1 MSEEKNK
8 AEKWEKSNWFLYINS
23 EYSSTY
29 QYISSKKLI
38 DMAFKYGKVIISDN
52 NFSIG
57 DFTLRFDNIR
67 KIEKKKSRFIIIYC
81 ADGST
86 YRLFAHFMGH
96 LTISAKQMEKVYSI
110 LFEKVKE
117 FENERYNKTVEYF
130 KNLPN
135 LYDEISFEDLIS
147 RTSLSRPDI
156 IKIIEKLVFDGEIN
170 AVISSNMLKFKKE
183 PEAKV
188 SPIGYTS
195 ETSSVQESEEREEM
209 LVFVSYATKDAELYK
224 IPEVVRM
231 LEEYKDIGKVLYWQ
245 EDMHDSIIEYMN
257 DNLGKCNGVLLFC
270 SPNALESIPVKK
282 EWMAAEALKKP
293 IIPIFFKPEHI
304 PPLLSDRL
312 GLEFDN
318 FDFQKNVREIHD
330 LFLKKTRS

>member
-23 EYSSTY
+23 EYSSKYTY
-29 QYISSKKLI
+29 TSSKKLI
-38 DMAFKYGKVIISDN
+38 DMAFKYGTIIFADN
-52 NFSIG
+52 SFSIG
-57 DFTLRFDNIR
+57 DFALRYDNIR
-67 KIEKKKSRFIIIYC
+67 KIEKKKPVFIIIYC
-81 ADGST
+81 VDGT
-86 YRLFAHFMGH
+86 NYRIFAHSG
-96 LTISAKQMEKVYSI
+96 LSSPKQMEKVYSI

-117 FENERYNKTVEYF
+117 FENERYTKTIEYF

-135 LYDEISFEDLIS
+135 LYDKISFDDLIS
-147 RTSLSRPDI
+147 RTSLSRTGI
-156 IKIIEKLVFDGEIN
+156 IKIIEKLVFDGEIE
-170 AVISSNMLKFKKE
+170 ATISSNILEFKKE
-183 PEAKV
+183 PA
-188 SPIGYTS
+188 SPSSYTS
-195 ETSSVQESEEREEM
+195 ETSSVEAREKREEM
-209 LVFVSYATKDAELYK
+209 LVFVSYATKDAEMYK
-224 IPEVVRM
+224 IPELARM

-270 SPNALESIPVKK
+270 SPNALESTPVKK

-318 FDFQKNVREIHD
+318 FDFQKNVRGIHD
-330 LFLKKTRS
+330 IFLKKTRS